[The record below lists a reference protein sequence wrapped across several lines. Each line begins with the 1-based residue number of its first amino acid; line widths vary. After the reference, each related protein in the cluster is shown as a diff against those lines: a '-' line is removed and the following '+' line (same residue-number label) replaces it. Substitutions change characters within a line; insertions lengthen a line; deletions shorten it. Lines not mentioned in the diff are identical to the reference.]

1 MFAIDYP
8 HRIASAAGHMKH
20 AMKPSNIT
28 CRSPRKAVI
37 QSAHEEAPRPVR
49 KNRLRIGKT
58 DAFSDRKRLDFG
70 AAPCSKL
77 SSAACAEQNHLREK
91 IEKIVSVHASPADLL
106 GGRVAMSP
114 EIC

>member
-1 MFAIDYP
+1 
-8 HRIASAAGHMKH
+8 MK
-20 AMKPSNIT
+20 
-28 CRSPRKAVI
+28 RSHNETSQRKADF

-91 IEKIVSVHASPADLL
+91 IEKIAKSKNRMQGDSVTHHIAS
-106 GGRVAMSP
+106 V
-114 EIC
+114 